1 MNNNKELAQKI
12 IDKYINIM
20 GLLPVVV
27 FTRQISNIQINTRGS
42 VTRIENDFQ
51 TLTELINLLEKFT
64 GKFVKKNVI
73 KKFLSDYDTKKD
85 LKW

>member
-12 IDKYINIM
+12 IDKYISIV
-20 GLLPVVV
+20 GLLPVVTFANQV
-27 FTRQISNIQINTRGS
+27 SKLKLNTRGS
-42 VTRIENDFQ
+42 VTNIQDDYN
-51 TLTELINLLEKFT
+51 TLSEFINLMEKFT

-85 LKW
+85 LK

>member
-12 IDKYINIM
+12 IDKYISIV
-20 GLLPVVV
+20 GLLPVVTFANQV
-27 FTRQISNIQINTRGS
+27 SKLKLNTRGS
-42 VTRIENDFQ
+42 VTNIQDDYN
-51 TLTELINLLEKFT
+51 TLSEFINLMEKFT

-85 LKW
+85 LT

>member
-85 LKW
+85 LK